1 MKYRDYKVGFTVEVP
16 DYLSEVKEASYEV
29 FNVAD
34 NTLKYFILLDDDG
47 EVVRTLSIAKDDRVV
62 KTEEE
67 YLEVVESSVAEME
80 DIGFK
85 RVFNNT
91 MITPSGRVVERYF
104 LCDVELEENIA
115 LLAYFTRVKDS
126 VVVSTT
132 YVTEFFDEFENELFD
147 IFDSIQEL

>member
-16 DYLSEVKEASYEV
+16 DYLSEVKEASYDV
-29 FNVAD
+29 FDVAD
-34 NTLKYFILLDDDG
+34 NTLKYFILLNDDG
-47 EVVRTLSIAKDDRVV
+47 DIVRSLSLTQDDREV

-67 YLEVVESSVAEME
+67 YLEVVESSIADME
-80 DIGFK
+80 NAGFK

-104 LCDVELEENIA
+104 LCDLELEENIA
-115 LLAYFTRVKDS
+115 LLAYFTRVKNS

-147 IFDSIQEL
+147 IFDSIKEI

>member
-67 YLEVVESSVAEME
+67 YLEVVESSVVEME

-132 YVTEFFDEFENELFD
+132 YVTELFD